1 MLLFFLLNLLAL
13 CKSKHIR
20 RKGKCNVYSIMY
32 KLLFVKSVI
41 HILPMCIFGSSNYI
55 VYFTRQRFLCSAYF
69 VFIFF
74 TFHIL
79 ELLMMGLS
87 YAFFFLCFF
96 FPFLFSGLRH
106 AAWQILVPQ
115 GPNPALCSESAES

>member
-20 RKGKCNVYSIMY
+20 RKGKCNVYSIMC
-32 KLLFVKSVI
+32 KLLFVESVI
-41 HILPMCIFGSSNYI
+41 HILHVYIWFFQLYCILYQTEIFMFCLFCIHFLHFSHTGTVDDGS
-55 VYFTRQRFLCSAYF
+55 QLC
-69 VFIFF
+69 I
-74 TFHIL
+74 
-79 ELLMMGLS
+79 
-87 YAFFFLCFF
+87 FFLCFF